1 MLRALVNYEMLQL
14 MISGQLSVISAYVC
28 GLPQHQCDHHTGH
41 AVLDVMAEA
50 YCWLASGGV
59 KGKINQS
66 MANGLPVVAYEVAM
80 EGIDAEHGQDV
91 MVAHDKEDFAAHIVE
106 LHANCNLWSRLSRGG
121 LDVISRKYTE
131 RKARSGLRDT
141 MQALGMPKP
150 GPEQRHCRASS
161 QVAGRL
167 RT

>member
-1 MLRALVNYEMLQL
+1 
-14 MISGQLSVISAYVC
+14 MILGQLSVISVYVC
-28 GLPQHQCDHHTGH
+28 DSPQHHRDRHTEH
-41 AVLDVMAEA
+41 SVSEVMAEA
-50 YCWLASGGV
+50 HCWLESGGV

-66 MANGLPVVAYEVAM
+66 MANGLPLIADEVAM

-91 MVAHDKEDFAAHIVE
+91 MVAHDKEDFAAHIIE

-121 LDVISRKYTE
+121 LDVISRNYTE
-131 RKARSGLRDT
+131 RKARAGLRDT

-150 GPEQRHCRASS
+150 GPERRHCRFSS
-161 QVAGRL
+161 QGAGLL